1 MKERLG
7 TVLLR
12 NRASGKDEPADL
24 FQELDDKNIEDFERL
39 WRPMLRSKR
48 TGDSHW
54 KWAEKAR
61 AATRL
66 TQYETFAVECGGRTQ
81 GLMFVNLMKYAR
93 IPEQQG
99 RELVYVELI
108 ATAPWN
114 RPRLVASPEYKGV
127 GRVLIATAISL
138 SADLGFNGRIG
149 LHSLEDS
156 ESWYRDVAGFTDL
169 GFEEAKKMQYFE
181 MTEAQVA
188 AFLDDRQGEGP

>member
-1 MKERLG
+1 MKQLLG

-12 NRASGKDEPADL
+12 NRASGQDDPAQL
-24 FQELDDKNIEDFERL
+24 FRELDDKNIEDFDRL
-39 WRPMLRSKR
+39 WRPMLQSKG
-48 TGDSHW
+48 TSDSHW

-61 AATRL
+61 AAARL
-66 TQYETFAVECGGRTQ
+66 TQYETFAVECGGKTQ
-81 GLMFVNLMKYAR
+81 GLIFVNLMKYAR
-93 IPEQQG
+93 IAEQHG

-114 RPRLVASPEYKGV
+114 RPRLVAMPEYKGI

-138 SADLGFNGRIG
+138 SADLGFRGRIG
-149 LHSLEDS
+149 LHSLPDS

-169 GFEEAKKMQYFE
+169 GVEEAKKMRYFE

-188 AFLDDRQGEGP
+188 AFLDDGKGEEP